1 MIIDPWGGIL
11 ADAGDEPGVAI
22 AEINPVRLQQI
33 RRQMP
38 SLEHRV
44 FV

>member
-1 MIIDPWGGIL
+1 MDPWGTIL
-11 ADAGDEPGVAI
+11 ADAGTEPGVAI
-22 AEINPVRLQQI
+22 GEINPIRLEQV

-44 FV
+44 FFQ